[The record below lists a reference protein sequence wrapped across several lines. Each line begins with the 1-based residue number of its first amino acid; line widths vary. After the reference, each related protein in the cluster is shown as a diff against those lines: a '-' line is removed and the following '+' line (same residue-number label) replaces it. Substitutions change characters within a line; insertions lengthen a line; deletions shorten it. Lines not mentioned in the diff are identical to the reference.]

1 MFSKEVLNVSK
12 SRTRGKDKWKKGEK
26 GKGKAKD
33 KASGGGPEA
42 KGKPDV
48 AYPKPGKDTK
58 APEKE
63 CGIHPKCTRVVP
75 SWVVLADNFPT
86 LTMFVLGTIL
96 ICLVWWPF
104 AVAYALY
111 CGLSIVLFWGLIC
124 PYCHHY
130 DTRACPCGYG
140 VLAPKV
146 FKPKEGRDFR
156 AVFTQNI
163 AIMFPTFF
171 LPPVA
176 GAVLLYF
183 DFTYMVLGLLIAF
196 AVVAFAIIPLISKFV
211 GCKGCEIKDQCP
223 WMT

>member
-1 MFSKEVLNVSK
+1 MSK
-12 SRTRGKDKWKKGEK
+12 SRTQGKRTGKKGDS
-26 GKGKAKD
+26 GKGKAKGQ
-33 KASGGGPEA
+33 ASELSGQRSDQGS
-42 KGKPDV
+42 KGQV
-48 AYPKPGKDTK
+48 QQ
-58 APEKE
+58 KE

-75 SWVVLADNFPT
+75 SWIVLADNIPT
-86 LTMFVLGTIL
+86 FSMFVLGTIL
-96 ICLVWWPF
+96 IWMIWWPF

-124 PYCHHY
+124 PYCHHF

-140 VLAPKV
+140 VLAPMV
-146 FKPKEGRDFR
+146 FKPKEGKDFR
-156 AVFTQNI
+156 AVFRQNI

-171 LPPVA
+171 IPPVA
-176 GAVLLYF
+176 GAVLLYY
-183 DFTYMVLGLLIAF
+183 DFSYLVLGLLIAF